1 MQIGKLLTARGSR
14 RVWPPAL
21 CKETRYSR
29 FFSLALTSALCL
41 ALTAVA
47 APPQGCTIGKDSA
60 LLRPLQ
66 HPYTASHAEWTTA
79 ARVFASISRACPN
92 GPTDPDSRA
101 RLFEYID
108 GKVTLD
114 YARLCEIWT
123 KGNVGS
129 GDGCVSEEEHN
140 GLRTYLDQIVDPTRD
155 ADRTS
160 MILKDGNGLA
170 ISKLGPAVKSRILD
184 MASSP
189 QPLEPFHDPQIE
201 ALRAIGYWLLPGD
214 SLFTPDD
221 KAQFVT
227 LLVSALPAADKVAGG
242 RETMM
247 TRAVLQALGN
257 SSSPDVAQTLR
268 TWGELNQATRNYAS
282 PLAAN
287 AKAAALAVEKRAQQD
302 R

>member
-1 MQIGKLLTARGSR
+1 MTN
-14 RVWPPAL
+14 
-21 CKETRYSR
+21 TRL
-29 FFSLALTSALCL
+29 FSLVLTLALALGL
-41 ALTAVA
+41 ALTALA
-47 APPQGCTIGKDSA
+47 APPEACTIGKDSA
-60 LLRPLQ
+60 LLQPLQ
-66 HPYTASHAEWTTA
+66 HPYTATHPQWTAA

-92 GPTDPDSRA
+92 GPSDPESRS

-140 GLRTYLDQIVDPTRD
+140 GLRAYLDQIVDPSRD
-155 ADRTS
+155 SDRTS

-170 ISKLGPAVKSRILD
+170 ISKLGPSVKGRVLD

-189 QPLEPFHDPQIE
+189 QPLEPFHDPQFE
-201 ALRAIGYWLLPGD
+201 ALRALGYWLLPNE
-214 SLFTPDD
+214 SRFTRDE
-221 KAQFVT
+221 KTEFTT
-227 LLVSALPAADKVAGG
+227 LLVHALPPADKVAGG
-242 RETMM
+242 RETLM
-247 TRAVLQALGN
+247 TRAILQALGN

-268 TWGELNQATRNYAS
+268 MWGKLNQATRNYES
-282 PLAAN
+282 SLATN
-287 AKAAALAVEKRAQQD
+287 ARAAATAVEKRVQQD